1 MNYVNAVNIFFYG
14 LPWRKIA
21 VSSLFMVEISRMND
35 KKLQPKIVY
44 DEKTKTISV
53 KNEGRKSMT
62 IVDVKV
68 TEYGSKK
75 KPHALL
81 AYNPFCDGNQ
91 SRDVYELKD
100 DDDIMVHVKSEYY
113 NLVSVTS
120 KLLVNKNGVVKEYDN
135 WNQIFIEY

>member
-21 VSSLFMVEISRMND
+21 VSSLFMVEICRMND
-35 KKLQPKIVY
+35 KKPQPKIVY

-62 IVDVKV
+62 TVDVKV

-75 KPHALL
+75 SHTL
-81 AYNPFCDGNQ
+81 Y
-91 SRDVYELKD
+91 
-100 DDDIMVHVKSEYY
+100 
-113 NLVSVTS
+113 
-120 KLLVNKNGVVKEYDN
+120 
-135 WNQIFIEY
+135 WNTIRFATATNHETFMN